1 MRGGYCKDDCAAC
14 CSFLVLQVNPAY
26 AENEDLKRWVELHGI
41 RLQKRGGA
49 LWAHIPLPCNA
60 LDGTKCGIYETRPN
74 ICREW
79 PASQGDID
87 ELYSWTGE
95 PVCTYTF
102 SAVKPAAKKKATK
115 SISQEV

>member
-1 MRGGYCKDDCAAC
+1 MRGGYCKEGCAAC
-14 CSFLVLQVNPAY
+14 CSFFVLQVNPAY

-49 LWAHIPLPCNA
+49 LWAYIPLPCSA
-60 LDGTKCGIYETRPN
+60 LDGTKCGTYETRPEV
-74 ICREW
+74 CRKW

-87 ELYSWTGE
+87 ELHNRTG

-102 SAVKPAAKKKATK
+102 SAVKPAAKKKATS
-115 SISQEV
+115 SISHQEV